1 MSILTAALR
10 LVPLPLTNAAA
21 LDSYAQFHYWPAVT
35 RLPFGSKD
43 R

>member
-1 MSILTAALR
+1 MSILPAAPR
-10 LVPLPLTNAAA
+10 LIFLPLTNAAVV
-21 LDSYAQFHYWPAVT
+21 DSYAPGNYWPAVT